1 MIPGFRPLRRQAGS
15 AILGIS
21 NRMEV
26 DDMKLAV
33 IDGQGGR
40 IGAQLVAAIR
50 QAGLP
55 GEVLAIGTNS
65 AATAAMMKAGAD
77 AGATGENPVIVACRD
92 ADVIIG
98 PIGIL
103 SADALLGEIT
113 PAMAAAVGRSRAVK
127 LLLPLNQCNTIVVGT
142 RALPVSALIAETLG
156 ELEKLTGKS

>member
-77 AGATGENPVIVACRD
+77 AGATGENPLIVACRD

-113 PAMAAAVGRSRAVK
+113 PAMALAVARSRARRV
-127 LLLPLNQCNTIVVGT
+127 LVPTNRCDTLVVGVAAGSMT
-142 RALPVSALIAETLG
+142 ALVQQAVDEVQAVCAG
-156 ELEKLTGKS
+156 R

>member
-1 MIPGFRPLRRQAGS
+1 MRRQAGS

-40 IGAQLVAAIR
+40 IGAQLVDAIR
-50 QAGLP
+50 QAGRP

-142 RALPVSALIAETLG
+142 RALSVSALIAETLG